1 MFLSCYPGLVS
12 CGDQDVS
19 PRLSLNP
26 LTPTLDSEL
35 LILHCSARPSLAALI
50 ACGQLGA
57 MPSLVQEY

>member
-26 LTPTLDSEL
+26 LSPTLT
-35 LILHCSARPSLAALI
+35 PS
-50 ACGQLGA
+50 
-57 MPSLVQEY
+57 S